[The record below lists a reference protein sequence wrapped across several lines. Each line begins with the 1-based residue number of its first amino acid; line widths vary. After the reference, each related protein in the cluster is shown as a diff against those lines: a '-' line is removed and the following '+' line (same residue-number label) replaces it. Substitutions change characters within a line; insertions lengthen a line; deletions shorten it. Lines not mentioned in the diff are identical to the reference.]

1 MYNFF
6 SGLIKIIIF
15 CCFLVALALFSGVA
29 TVRYIFATSQVEVPD
44 LVGKDLEYASNLLTE
59 RHLRLKTVERQID
72 TKIPR
77 NHILAQTPKPGTK
90 SAKNDIVRISV
101 SNGIEKVTL
110 PDVTGKSWEQARRLI
125 RQNQFRIGDVAY
137 AHSDESPVDS
147 IITQAPRPGTDVNLG
162 GRVALLVSRGTYKKV
177 MVMPDLVEERLE
189 YALQIVDRLGL
200 VLNTVAREDYPFV
213 PPDTVLSHSP
223 KAGALIEEQNMVTF
237 VVSRNGTQRGRF
249 DTGAAQ
255 PLQYYSLE
263 YTVPP
268 GSFERDVAVV
278 VKNVEGISEMYR
290 EFLAPGRR
298 VTIRIPIVGP
308 TVVEIWLD
316 GALESVQRLNTK

>member
-1 MYNFF
+1 MRKFLF
-6 SGLIKIIIF
+6 GLIKIILF
-15 CCFLVALALFSGVA
+15 CTFLIALAFFSGSA

-44 LVGKDLEYASNLLTE
+44 LIGKDLEYANNLLTE

-77 NHILAQTPKPGTK
+77 DHILAQDPEPGTK
-90 SAKNDIVRISV
+90 SQKNAIVRISV
-101 SNGIEKVTL
+101 SNGIEKVLL
-110 PDVTGKSWEQARRLI
+110 PDVTGKNWGQARRLI

-137 AHSDESPVDS
+137 ARSDESPVDT
-147 IITQAPRPGTDVNLG
+147 IITQSPRPGSDVNLG
-162 GRVALLVSRGTYKKV
+162 SRVDLLVSRGAHKKV

-189 YALQIVDRLGL
+189 YALQVIDRLGL

-223 KAGALIEEQNMVTF
+223 KAGALIEEQNMVTL
-237 VVSRNGTQRGRF
+237 VVSRNETQRGRLG
-249 DTGAAQ
+249 TSTQ

-268 GSFERDVAVV
+268 GSFKRDVAVI
-278 VKNVEGISEMYR
+278 VKNVEGISEMFR
-290 EFLAPGRR
+290 EFVAPGRR
-298 VTIRIPIVGP
+298 VTVRIPIVGS

-316 GALESVQRLNTK
+316 GTLENVQRVNNE